1 MNRHLLL
8 LHAGVIAVLLF
19 GITGRA
25 DQTVSAKEA
34 ITGIGIMGDSNSDEY
49 RADDNRGG
57 AYAATTLNWVEQL
70 YKSRSLNF
78 GRWGTWGEPR
88 RTGFEYNWARSG
100 ATAQSLIDMNQHTGL
115 AQQVAAG
122 LVSHVIL
129 YIGTND
135 FHLNNGTYEEIYD
148 GSLAGAALQAKIDAI
163 IENMTLAVDTI
174 LAAGQVK
181 MLVVTIGDPG
191 MTPAALQQFPDPQK
205 RQRVTDAIA
214 ATNNSI
220 ELMAQARDCP
230 VVDLGEFTD
239 SILSRIDENGNL
251 LVGDELIQFLE
262 RGNEPHHMQLDDS
275 SGHPGTVASG
285 LLANWLLVDPFN
297 QYYAAGIAPL
307 SDQEILV
314 NAGIEQEPVE
324 PQRRIYLPLLI
335 LQVSGLSNFQPI
347 SPTQSCCLQSMPVI
361 HPYLQLNE
369 QTKIR

>member
-8 LHAGVIAVLLF
+8 FNAGIIAVLLF
-19 GITGRA
+19 GISGRA
-25 DQTVSAKEA
+25 NQPATYKGA

-78 GRWGTWGEPR
+78 GSWGTWGEPR
-88 RTGFEYNWARSG
+88 RSGFEYNWARSG
-100 ATAQSLIDMNQHTGL
+100 ATAQSLIDMNQHVGL
-115 AQQVAAG
+115 AQQVTAG

-135 FHLNNGTYEEIYD
+135 FHLLNGTYEEIYN

-174 LAAGQVK
+174 LTAGQVK

-191 MTPAALQQFPDPQK
+191 KSPAALELFPDPQK
-205 RQRVTDAIA
+205 RQRVTDAIVT
-214 ATNNSI
+214 TNNSI
-220 ELMAQARDCP
+220 ELMAQARGCP
-230 VVDLGEFTD
+230 VVDLEEFTD
-239 SILSRIDENGNL
+239 YILSRVDQNGNL

-262 RGNEPHHMQLDDS
+262 RGNEPHHMQLDDP

-285 LLANWLLVDPFN
+285 LLANWLLIDPFN
-297 QYYAAGIAPL
+297 QYYTAGIAPL

-314 NAGIEQEPVE
+314 NAGIEQEPTE
-324 PQRRIYLPLLI
+324 PQRRIYMPLLI
-335 LQVSGLSNFQPI
+335 QQVGRLSNIQPVK
-347 SPTQSCCLQSMPVI
+347 PTQSYLQSMPVTL
-361 HPYLQLNE
+361 PYLQLTE